1 MDGQVISLTWAS
13 IVAIVAGTGV
23 VTAGFTAL
31 AGWLVLRLA
40 KPLDSYT
47 AEFAKQVARHQNLD
61 RLVEETCRITDAAEK
76 IKSELSHE
84 NWDRQTRWTAK
95 RDLYVQIAQALG
107 DLRRTNVTMKGLE
120 RLRLTRDLTDPRY
133 GPELE
138 TRRRD
143 EHRAME
149 AAILNFQR
157 ATDTAPLVVPDAPF
171 KPLREFKPRQIRFD
185 TPDWEADFEYNIM
198 STQWA
203 LYHFQTAARADLGFD
218 PMEWKPTIVTADS
231 PKQCGE

>member
-1 MDGQVISLTWAS
+1 MDGQMISVAWES

-23 VTAGFTAL
+23 VTAGLTAL
-31 AGWLVLRLA
+31 AGWLVLRFT

-47 AEFAKQVARHQNLD
+47 EEFAKQVAHHQNLEK
-61 RLVEETCRITDAAEK
+61 LVEETRRITDAAER

-84 NWDRQTRWTAK
+84 NWDRQTRWAAK
-95 RDLYVQIAQALG
+95 RDLYVQIAQSLG
-107 DLRRTNVTMKGLE
+107 DLRRAYIMMKGLE
-120 RLRLTRDLTDPRY
+120 HLRLTRDLTDPKY
-133 GPELE
+133 GPELD
-138 TRRRD
+138 TRRQD
-143 EHRAME
+143 ALRATE
-149 AAILNFQR
+149 AADLGFER
-157 ATDTAPLVVPDAPF
+157 ATDTAPLMVPDAPF

-218 PMEWKPTIVTADS
+218 PMEWKPTIVTVES
-231 PKQCGE
+231 PKPSGK

>member
-1 MDGQVISLTWAS
+1 MISVAWES
-13 IVAIVAGTGV
+13 IVTIVAGTGI
-23 VTAGFTAL
+23 VTAGLTAL
-31 AGWLVLRLA
+31 AGWLVLRFS

-61 RLVEETCRITDAAEK
+61 KLVEEARRITDAAER

-95 RDLYVQIAQALG
+95 RDLYVQIAQTLG
-107 DLRRTNVTMKGLE
+107 DLRRANITMEGLE
-120 RLRLTRDLTDPRY
+120 RFRLTRDLTDPRY

-143 EHRAME
+143 ELRAME
-149 AAILNFQR
+149 TATLNFQR
-157 ATDTAPLVVPDAPF
+157 ATDTAPLMVPDAPF
-171 KPLREFKPRQIRFD
+171 KPLREFKPKEIRFD

-203 LYHFQTAARADLGFD
+203 LYHFQSAARADLGFD
-218 PMEWKPTIVTADS
+218 PMEWKPTIVTAGS
-231 PKQCGE
+231 PKQSGI

>member
-1 MDGQVISLTWAS
+1 MDGQMISVAWAS

-23 VTAGFTAL
+23 VTAGLTAV
-31 AGWLVLRLA
+31 AGWLVLRFT
-40 KPLDSYT
+40 KPLDNYT
-47 AEFAKQVARHQNLD
+47 AEFAKQVARHQNLEK
-61 RLVEETCRITDAAEK
+61 LVEATRRITDAAEK

-107 DLRRTNVTMKGLE
+107 DLRRANITMKGLE
-120 RLRLTRDLTDPRY
+120 RLRLTRDLSDPRY

-143 EHRAME
+143 GLRALE
-149 AAILNFQR
+149 AATLNFQR
-157 ATDTAPLVVPDAPF
+157 ATDTAPLIVPDAPF
-171 KPLREFKPRQIRFD
+171 NPLREFKPKQIRFD
-185 TPDWEADFEYNIM
+185 TPDWEADFEYNIA

-203 LYHFQTAARADLGFD
+203 LYHFQTAARADLGFH
-218 PMEWKPTIVTADS
+218 PMEWKPTIVTGEL
-231 PKQCGE
+231 PKQSGI